1 MTIKVTLNNNGGR
14 LALREPFLVSQGTPV
29 AVEFGTDYVLS
40 DCFVSF
46 KRGERKATQRVKNLS
61 CIGVPQGFVGAGTLE
76 IEVAALV
83 NEKPVKRWTVEPIIF
98 REFEAGFYG
107 MSEFESLRVQL
118 CDIAEKT
125 GDLLVAVDDLKTRVQ
140 ALEEVVANIDDII
153 NDPLE

>member
-29 AVEFGTDYVLS
+29 AVEFETDYVLS

-61 CIGVPQGFVGAGTLE
+61 CIGVPSGFVGAGTLT
-76 IEVAALV
+76 IEVTAIV
-83 NEKPVKRWTVEPIIF
+83 NEKPVKRWTVEPIVF

-107 MSEFESLRVQL
+107 MPEFENMLAQL
-118 CDIAEKT
+118 CDIAGKT
-125 GDLLVAVDDLKTRVQ
+125 EELLLAVDNLKTRVET
-140 ALEEVVANIDDII
+140 LEEVVANVDDII